1 MKRRKLNLKAKVESS
16 ITHFCFKCLVPD
28 GVTLVLIGSTC
39 TALPRAEEDSER
51 AKPMT
56 TACSVEVICS
66 TATSVSCTHSS
77 TAAQGPGFL
86 GLGLRV

>member
-1 MKRRKLNLKAKVESS
+1 
-16 ITHFCFKCLVPD
+16 
-28 GVTLVLIGSTC
+28 
-39 TALPRAEEDSER
+39 
-51 AKPMT
+51 MT